1 MKTTTLSSRISAWMI
16 SMIIGFFMLLN
27 ATTVQACMVQYLG
40 SNNQIIYYSTV
51 NSSPA
56 CIALA
61 VSMASEAGIEVKVV
75 AVINVITGQVVY
87 IQMNDKNMK
96 AINNQTVLSA
106 EDAAKLPG
114 LAKYKPFRGNDDVQ
128 ISVGANTL
136 IFHGNEGTA
145 SENPLDVC
153 QSEGSQQCKNPNT
166 WVVTKDDKASND
178 AYQIQ
183 PSNDKKAYL
192 CFNGPD
198 GGISVRRKPTKTD
211 QCINWTIVPGQ
222 IGKDGE
228 ITGYKIYP
236 TKHPEY
242 VLAVDTRSN
251 QVRVDKVNTKAEE
264 AGEPDKSVLTN
275 WTFTT
280 AKSKR
285 PVTNQ
290 PKVVKEAEQK

>member
-1 MKTTTLSSRISAWMI
+1 MI
-16 SMIIGFFMLLN
+16 SLSIALFTLANG
-27 ATTVQACMVQYLG
+27 TTVQAQPCFVQYLG
-40 SNNQIIYYSTV
+40 SNNQIVYYSAV
-51 NSSPA
+51 SSSPA

-87 IQMNDKNMK
+87 IQMNDNNMK

-114 LAKYKPFRGNDDVQ
+114 LAKYKPFRGNDDIQ

-136 IFHGNEGTA
+136 IFNGNGGTA
-145 SENPLDVC
+145 NENPLDIC
-153 QSEGSQQCKNPNT
+153 QSNGSQQCKNPNT

-198 GGISVRRKPTKTD
+198 GGISVHRNPAKTD
-211 QCINWTIVPGQ
+211 ECIKWTIAPSQ

-228 ITGYKIYP
+228 VKGYNIYP

-251 QVRVDKVNTKAEE
+251 QVRVDKVNIKQEE
-264 AGEPDKSVLTN
+264 AGEPDKTILSN
-275 WTFTT
+275 WTLTPG
-280 AKSKR
+280 KSKR
-285 PVTNQ
+285 KVTNQ
-290 PKVVKEAEQK
+290 EKVLQNAEQK